1 MVITIIPRGSVW
13 RYFGQKEKFEIEVP
27 DGCTCAEAL
36 RCAGLDWETCPSF
49 GFVSV
54 NGMKVLI
61 DSPLQDGDQLKAFSK
76 VSGG

>member
-1 MVITIIPRGSVW
+1 MVITIMPKGTLGRFFD
-13 RYFGQKEKFEIEVP
+13 RKKEFTVEVP

-36 RCAGLDWETCPSF
+36 RCAGMDWETCPSF

-61 DSPLQDGDQLKAFSK
+61 DSPLEDGDLLKAYSN